1 MPPATNVRNVLRS
14 WLPVCMKRRYI
25 LHPDFSQE
33 LNGKR
38 SCKKD
43 GCICTTKSILICN
56 TLAGMDYFTGS
67 KVHGRMQ
74 RIAVLVGLFF
84 LFFPVVC
91 SASTLPVQPTLLFEI
106 PVLSAGQGA
115 SLTLSV
121 SWNGHGS
128 FTRPPEH
135 IIVEVFS
142 VPDGSRLGSFPIP
155 KVEDSCKSENTCMYR
170 TSVEIR
176 AFPMGTFI
184 LAASDPLSGVISR
197 QMISIPPHTMENS
210 EFFKQFDHDRMFSIT
225 SVLLG
230 AVLVFVLAILIR
242 QNIWSPAINC
252 SVEKISS
259 R

>member
-1 MPPATNVRNVLRS
+1 MDVSA
-14 WLPVCMKRRYI
+14 
-25 LHPDFSQE
+25 
-33 LNGKR
+33 
-38 SCKKD
+38 
-43 GCICTTKSILICN
+43 TTKSILICN

-91 SASTLPVQPTLLFEI
+91 PASTLPVQPSLLFEI
-106 PVLSAGQGA
+106 PDLSAGQDA

-121 SWNGHGS
+121 TWYGYGS
-128 FTRPPEH
+128 FNRPPEH

-155 KVEDSCKSENTCMYR
+155 KVEDVSKSENTCMYR

-176 AFPMGTFI
+176 AFPTGTFI
-184 LAASDPLSGVISR
+184 LAASDPLSGVTSR

-210 EFFKQFDHDRMFSIT
+210 EFFNQFDHDRMFSIT

-242 QNIWSPAINC
+242 QNI
-252 SVEKISS
+252 
-259 R
+259 